1 MPVHLEVGDPQRRKR
16 EWRAALLFAIAGLIL
31 LPVYQ
36 TGFSPDTTAYLIV
49 AEHYL
54 HGRWDEAI
62 NGLWGPL
69 ASWLLAPFLGLGING
84 LTAFRFINLAAATG
98 TLLAFRA
105 LATQLR
111 VGPALVDI
119 VSIGL
124 APYLYLYGLT
134 HHALTPDLLLACFV
148 LLYLLMAWRRP
159 RTVKSACAAGLF
171 AGIAYL
177 AKAYALPF
185 FLAHFTATQLAD
197 GRRVRKRGHARGPAL
212 RWLAG
217 VGCFSLLAAPWAATL
232 SRRYEQPTFATSG
245 AYNRSFMHP
254 DARHPIVTEGLIP
267 PPGPNGLSAWDD
279 PTLLPMPTWRW
290 WHSAEN
296 FAVGL
301 RKIAQ
306 NLLDVSRDFHGQAG
320 VAYAMTV
327 AAAAGALLFPAGW
340 LRRRRREVIVMALT
354 TGLFVSGYALTT
366 RLMEGRYFVPAA
378 LLMGLCG
385 LVLSDEVRR
394 RLSQQRLALVLAGA
408 LAFGYALPA
417 SVALLSARD
426 VGRHDKAVADGLAGV
441 VRPGD
446 RIASLDDWVRG
457 LTVSF
462 WLDAQFYGL
471 TKPGDLGAQLREHK
485 IDFLTVWRPE
495 SAGLPP
501 PGKRVRADWDGPPA
515 VYDLRERR

>member
-1 MPVHLEVGDPQRRKR
+1 MPVHLEVGGPQRRKR

-197 GRRVRKRGHARGPAL
+197 GQRVRKARSCSRPGAALVGRSRLLLTAGRPLGRDSEPAL
-212 RWLAG
+212 RTADLRHERRIQPELHAPRRPSPDCDGG
-217 VGCFSLLAAPWAATL
+217 VDPPARAKWAERL
-232 SRRYEQPTFATSG
+232 GR
-245 AYNRSFMHP
+245 P
-254 DARHPIVTEGLIP
+254 D
-267 PPGPNGLSAWDD
+267 SASNAD
-279 PTLLPMPTWRW
+279 
-290 WHSAEN
+290 
-296 FAVGL
+296 
-301 RKIAQ
+301 
-306 NLLDVSRDFHGQAG
+306 
-320 VAYAMTV
+320 
-327 AAAAGALLFPAGW
+327 
-340 LRRRRREVIVMALT
+340 
-354 TGLFVSGYALTT
+354 
-366 RLMEGRYFVPAA
+366 
-378 LLMGLCG
+378 
-385 LVLSDEVRR
+385 
-394 RLSQQRLALVLAGA
+394 LALV
-408 LAFGYALPA
+408 AF
-417 SVALLSARD
+417 R
-426 VGRHDKAVADGLAGV
+426 
-441 VRPGD
+441 
-446 RIASLDDWVRG
+446 
-457 LTVSF
+457 
-462 WLDAQFYGL
+462 
-471 TKPGDLGAQLREHK
+471 
-485 IDFLTVWRPE
+485 
-495 SAGLPP
+495 
-501 PGKRVRADWDGPPA
+501 
-515 VYDLRERR
+515 